1 MARSPI
7 LPSNVKDPTGVDKL
21 ERGAMRE
28 WRRRV
33 RRCLKVALE
42 ALDKIPARLV
52 VNARYIFDLD
62 PALLSAIFA
71 GIDTAF
77 DDILLEGG
85 PERSWFFETYVSV
98 AYNRGTSQ
106 TYANIANQSSEYKA
120 GVGSL
125 QQLMARPEYRRRTGV
140 VNARV
145 FEEMKGLS
153 DSMKVNMKRVLTDGV
168 ARGLNPREVSKNLTE
183 QAGIEARR
191 ADRIARTE
199 VSTALRRAK
208 WDERDEAEARYGV
221 SSKLMHMSALSAT
234 TRTTHAV
241 RHGRLFTTDEVRDW
255 YSQDGNSINC
265 KCSQTEVLVDED
277 GNPLNKTIQARARAR
292 YESMR
297 ERHAGPWSKEKK

>member
-7 LPSNVKDPTGVDKL
+7 LPSNVRDPTGADKL
-21 ERGAMRE
+21 ERGAMRDWE
-28 WRRRV
+28 RRV

-62 PALLSAIFA
+62 PALLKAIFE
-71 GIDTAF
+71 GIDVAF

-85 PERSWFFETYVSV
+85 PDRSWFFETYVST
-98 AYNRGTSQ
+98 AYNRGTAQ
-106 TYANIANQSSEYKA
+106 TVANISNQSTDYKA
-120 GVGSL
+120 AIGSL
-125 QQLMARPEYRRRTGV
+125 QQLMARPEYRRRLGL

-145 FEEMKGLS
+145 FEEMKGFS
-153 DSMKVNMKRVLTDGV
+153 EGVKVNMKRVLTDGV
-168 ARGLNPREVSKNLTE
+168 ARGLSPREVSKNLQQ

-208 WDERDEAEARYGV
+208 WDERDEAEERYGI
-221 SSKLMHMSALSAT
+221 SSKLMHMSALSPT
-234 TRTTHAV
+234 TRFTHAV
-241 RHGRLFTTDEVRDW
+241 RHGKLFTTQEVRDW

-265 KCSQTEVLVDED
+265 KCNQTEVLVDED
-277 GNPLNKTIQARARAR
+277 GNPLNKTILERARAR
-292 YESMR
+292 YDSMR
-297 ERHAGPWSKEKK
+297 ERQAGPWSKEKK